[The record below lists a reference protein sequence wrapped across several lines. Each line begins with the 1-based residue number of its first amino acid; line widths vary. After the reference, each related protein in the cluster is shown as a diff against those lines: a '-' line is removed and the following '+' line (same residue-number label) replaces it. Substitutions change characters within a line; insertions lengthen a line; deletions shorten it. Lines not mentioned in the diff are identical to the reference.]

1 MSRRHL
7 GMLFG
12 LAAIWGSSFMFIKI
26 AVRDIAPSTAL
37 LGRVGL
43 ATLVLLAV
51 ALWRMPVR
59 ETAASLRTFFVPLAV
74 VGIANTALP
83 VYLIFWAETRI
94 DSGTTAVLQA
104 TAPLGTALF
113 AYLFVHAERVRGQR
127 LVGLFL
133 GLAGVGLMVGTLP
146 NGSIVAGLAV
156 VTSALCYA
164 AAGLYAGVRLAG
176 VHTLTVALGTLAVA
190 TLALLPAGVAQRPTE
205 TPGWKSIAAVVV
217 LGTVATAFAYLLYYE
232 ILAGAGASR
241 AILIT
246 YLVPPMALLYGVVF
260 LGEAL
265 TMNSVGALALI
276 LGGVALGTGAVALG
290 RRPVETVGGPAK

>member
-12 LAAIWGSSFMFIKI
+12 LVGDLGLVVHVHQDRRARHR
-26 AVRDIAPSTAL
+26 AVHRPPRACRARDARAPRRRAPGGCPCARRRL
-37 LGRVGL
+37 RC
-43 ATLVLLAV
+43 
-51 ALWRMPVR
+51 VR
-59 ETAASLRTFFVPLAV
+59 SLVPLVV

-104 TAPLGTALF
+104 TAPLGHRALRF
-113 AYLFVHAERVRGQR
+113 PVRPRRARTRPAPGR
-127 LVGLFL
+127 ALSRSAPASGSSS
-133 GLAGVGLMVGTLP
+133 GTLP

-217 LGTVATAFAYLLYYE
+217 LGTRRDGVRLPPLLRDPRRGRGESGDPHHVPRTAD
-232 ILAGAGASR
+232 GARSTAS
-241 AILIT
+241 
-246 YLVPPMALLYGVVF
+246 
-260 LGEAL
+260 
-265 TMNSVGALALI
+265 SSS
-276 LGGVALGTGAVALG
+276 G
-290 RRPVETVGGPAK
+290 RR